1 MAASAAVG
9 LSSCQRASGLE
20 AREPHRHQL
29 TSSRV
34 PVATWRTLVSSTACL
49 GLHQGVNLVS
59 VRPFSDVGRFPTAA
73 ATVPERAATEREG
86 TAPGRQKRSSGRR
99 GAAPRDGKENGTG
112 PRAKKNVRGG
122 GKGISEGGRFRVD
135 VKVPWR
141 NDAGKDIYEITP
153 DLAKATAQRMG
164 LKDAAALPVG
174 AMTIV
179 RKSFD
184 ARKVNDKVWVYVV
197 DVEAAAA
204 TSANGGKR
212 PRTRPGRCEWLALYA
227 TTLKHFTINATPQFH
242 AKDIKGCS
250 FPPTLLG
257 QRRGWAVAEAGGLV
271 PSRTLCFTHSRVR
284 AEEAKPQHGGD
295 KVATQGDNNKP
306 KRVVIVGSGPAG
318 LFAAISLAEA
328 GHQVVVLERGKAVED
343 RGRDIGALFV
353 RRKLDEDSNLCYG
366 EGGAG
371 TWSDGK
377 LTTRIGRN
385 SDPVRRV
392 LNYLHEFGAPE
403 SVLMAG
409 KPHLGT
415 DRLVRILQGCRRY
428 LQDNGA
434 EIRFDTKVEEVV
446 IEDGNVKGVK
456 LVGSGPQ
463 GETIPADHVVLAVGH
478 SARALYQ
485 QLAQAGVQLESKPF
499 AMGFRIEHPQ
509 AVIDTIQYGEED
521 ASVVQRGSGP
531 IPVADYKLTA
541 TVQSEEEAVAELH
554 SELRQSAWEAAGED
568 WQRGSPAE
576 WGSGSRAVYSFCMCP
591 GGQVVPTST
600 HPDYLCVNG
609 MSFSRRNSRWAN
621 SALVV
626 GIIPEDWAP
635 WEPEWGALA
644 GVKLQESI
652 ESRAAKMG
660 GGTLWLRCRW
670 VPPPRAAM

>member
-212 PRTRPGRCEWLALYA
+212 PRTRPGRCEW
-227 TTLKHFTINATPQFH
+227 
-242 AKDIKGCS
+242 
-250 FPPTLLG
+250 
-257 QRRGWAVAEAGGLV
+257 
-271 PSRTLCFTHSRVR
+271 VR

-660 GGTLWLRCRW
+660 GGDLVAPVQVGPPSPCCHVNPTLGLLTAGVPRCR
-670 VPPPRAAM
+670 PEGR